1 MDVIAEIFPAST
13 RWYDRNEAVVPMV
26 LGDALLG
33 ASLAVAGCLWWL
45 AFSDASSRD
54 ALLRVVRALLGAS
67 VAFVALSL
75 LPRGIL
81 LLGACLVAPVAMGLG
96 LAAQLTGLREG
107 ADSLPCG
114 DTDNRHPGEAESS
127 TRAGCSAPEPTPM
140 PRVLLLSIVVSVF
153 VADLL
158 LSLFPVSLFS
168 EASPL
173 FAPLTGDPAAAV
185 LGNLTEP
192 AFIAALL
199 IALFS
204 VAALLLEERGRL
216 RLPLVCSVGFFAV
229 AVGFVTFPYHLPG
242 GAPIGIAEAGRV
254 IILVFIIMALLRYYQ
269 GCPPQ
274 AWLIPLARLACL
286 CALAMAVADVL
297 VMTLYLN
304 PALDLFDFTNRTIFG
319 GVGVLVLVALLLGP
333 MPHVYEVVRRGACHS
348 EAAGNN
354 AENTDEGAESAA
366 AVSLQR
372 EELAEAHLDAF
383 ASTHRLS
390 PREREILGL
399 ISKGRDV
406 PYIEQELVL
415 SKSTVK
421 THIRHIYEKCEVSS
435 RQALIDLLQ
444 SHPEA

>member
-1 MDVIAEIFPAST
+1 MGFDFGAPRPVAFFPGTFDPFTLSHK
-13 RWYDRNEAVVPMV
+13 
-26 LGDALLG
+26 GI
-33 ASLAVAGCLWWL
+33 
-45 AFSDASSRD
+45 
-54 ALLRVVRALLGAS
+54 VRAIRDQG
-67 VAFVALSL
+67 F
-75 LPRGIL
+75 
-81 LLGACLVAPVAMGLG
+81 
-96 LAAQLTGLREG
+96 E
-107 ADSLPCG
+107 
-114 DTDNRHPGEAESS
+114 
-127 TRAGCSAPEPTPM
+127 
-140 PRVLLLSIVVSVF
+140 VLLAI
-153 VADLL
+153 DE
-158 LSLFPVSLFS
+158 FS
-168 EASPL
+168 WSKKTQPY
-173 FAPLTGDPAAAV
+173 
-185 LGNLTEP
+185 
-192 AFIAALL
+192 
-199 IALFS
+199 
-204 VAALLLEERGRL
+204 RL
-216 RLPLVCSVGFFAV
+216 RRR
-229 AVGFVTFPYHLPG
+229 
-242 GAPIGIAEAGRV
+242 IA
-254 IILVFIIMALLRYYQ
+254 
-269 GCPPQ
+269 
-274 AWLIPLARLACL
+274 
-286 CALAMAVADVL
+286 AMAVADVL

-444 SHPEA
+444 SHPGD